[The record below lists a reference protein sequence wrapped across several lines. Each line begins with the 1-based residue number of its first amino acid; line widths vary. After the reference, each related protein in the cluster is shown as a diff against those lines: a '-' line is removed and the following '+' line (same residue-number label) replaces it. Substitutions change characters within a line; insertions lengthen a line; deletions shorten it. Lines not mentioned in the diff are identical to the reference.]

1 MKSKFSSKIIN
12 GTLKIYEEKIWH
24 WNNNQAGYITLYIP
38 EDMNLKE
45 IDIDNGAG
53 RVVIDSINVREIDLD
68 HGAGAIEI
76 VNSKFDKADI
86 NGGAGKIEIKS
97 SVLNN
102 VELSAGVGRV
112 SIEAEITGDSKIECG
127 VGGVD
132 VVLNGEKE
140 DYKIVAE
147 KGIGSL
153 KIEGKSISDEHTYG
167 VGRNRI
173 RVEGGVGSINIDFDD

>member
-132 VVLNGEKE
+132 
-140 DYKIVAE
+140 DKIVAE